1 MTPQATAIKETFE
14 ESGLQIQITGWI
26 GDFERTTSVTRY
38 YFARRIG
45 GNPAQ
50 MDWESQA
57 VKLVPK
63 KKLFTVLNHAKD
75 HELLTVMLAKLQ
87 SADASP

>member
-1 MTPQATAIKETFE
+1 MPLAAIKETFE
-14 ESGLQIQITGWI
+14 ESGLKIQITEWI

-50 MDWESQA
+50 IDWESQA

-75 HELLTVMLAKLQ
+75 HELLTAMLAKLQ